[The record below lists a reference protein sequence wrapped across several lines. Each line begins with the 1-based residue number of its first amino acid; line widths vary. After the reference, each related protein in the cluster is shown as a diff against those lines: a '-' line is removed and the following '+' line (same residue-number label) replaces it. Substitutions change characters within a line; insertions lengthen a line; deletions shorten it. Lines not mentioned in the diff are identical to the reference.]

1 MIGRKA
7 RLTAALLTGGLLA
20 AALPMTANADTA
32 TRDAVFCRAIGLS
45 DDGQRACMDQLMN
58 ATSAQQRA
66 DLQSAW
72 VSRSA
77 IAEKDYSGSLYNPPI
92 DDNQMNG
99 TPGTPYQGKV
109 RGVPNV
115 VAADIHRALK
125 ANNLE

>member
-1 MIGRKA
+1 MFGRTA
-7 RLTAALLTGGLLA
+7 RLTAALLAGGLIA
-20 AALPMTANADTA
+20 TALPLSASADTA
-32 TRDAVFCRAIGLS
+32 TKDAIFCRAIGLS

-66 DLQSAW
+66 DLQAAW

-77 IAEKDYSGSLYNPPI
+77 IAERDYSGSLYSPPI
-92 DDNQMNG
+92 DDNQLNG

-109 RGVPNV
+109 RSVPNQ

-125 ANNLE
+125 VNNLE